1 MKIKNEYVS
10 KFIIPEI
17 IIDVSGRVIFCNQ
30 EAINALNIKVGND
43 VSEIVDIDEI
53 RKLSMFSDKIDV
65 LKAFHPVYKEATAKI
80 FGQGINKSI
89 KLTFRKG
96 YEKMPSDVLQEK
108 NILSVASN
116 VSINNDKKLISINE
130 LCTEIKK
137 IITDKGHYLNV
148 FAKDASYYHNESH
161 LQALILCSIAMMNE
175 TNPQKPVDLYVNK
188 SDNSLEIK
196 VIVRIETMSEA
207 RGAQEVEAMLPWC
220 ALRIALIDSI
230 CERDDI
236 SYSISVAERQF
247 KIVYKIPE
255 LQAKTTALRTSP
267 LSRLMLR
274 ELYTLLAPRENI
286 ASRYSCQE

>member
-1 MKIKNEYVS
+1 
-10 KFIIPEI
+10 
-17 IIDVSGRVIFCNQ
+17 
-30 EAINALNIKVGND
+30 
-43 VSEIVDIDEI
+43 
-53 RKLSMFSDKIDV
+53 
-65 LKAFHPVYKEATAKI
+65 
-80 FGQGINKSI
+80 
-89 KLTFRKG
+89 
-96 YEKMPSDVLQEK
+96 
-108 NILSVASN
+108 
-116 VSINNDKKLISINE
+116 
-130 LCTEIKK
+130 
-137 IITDKGHYLNV
+137 
-148 FAKDASYYHNESH
+148 
-161 LQALILCSIAMMNE
+161 MMNE

-255 LQAKTTALRTSP
+255 LQAQTTALRTSP

-274 ELYTLLAPRENI
+274 ELYTLLSPRENI